1 VSTAGR
7 SYVLRTTHNV
17 VLAHFDPSAI
27 AVDANVRFPP
37 SADISDVSQN
47 ASMKGR
53 LLIGV
58 VAAVV
63 LGAGA
68 FGVWRVS
75 QLPLR
80 PARRAMARVEAIKAI
95 DSRVRFSGDWVYV
108 RNDHAFGQ
116 FSMLDAD
123 VKCEVGDEVPVL
135 QQGAALS
142 RVAETCRST
151 LHPQ

>member
-1 VSTAGR
+1 
-7 SYVLRTTHNV
+7 
-17 VLAHFDPSAI
+17 
-27 AVDANVRFPP
+27 
-37 SADISDVSQN
+37 
-47 ASMKGR
+47 MKGK

-68 FGVWRVS
+68 FGAWRVS
-75 QLPLR
+75 QLPLQ
-80 PARRAMARVEAIKAI
+80 PAHRAMARVEAIKAI

-142 RVAETCRST
+142 RVAET
-151 LHPQ
+151 